1 MALVLHRLRAGL
13 IYSQDFADYLEARH
27 SEEHIGHPGDI
38 LHLDYVRC
46 GQGDMAGQE
55 WCQLTWISG
64 SQAPTNSRHQIG
76 GVQLYIHNQAIRG
89 LKNRML
95 HYDGQNVVVKS

>member
-1 MALVLHRLRAGL
+1 M
-13 IYSQDFADYLEARH
+13 IYRNDSAPYAPAADRYDAM
-27 SEEHIGHPGDI
+27 
-38 LHLDYVRC
+38 DYVRC

-76 GVQLYIHNQAIRG
+76 GVQIYIHNQAIRG
-89 LKNRML
+89 LKNRRL
-95 HYDGQNVVVKS
+95 HFDGQNVVVKS